1 MSDDVNTKLLM
12 NRSLTES
19 DGQTK
24 RVLTLKD
31 LTLQVRVPRYTW
43 VERDTTCDSTFM
55 LDTVEE
61 VGQSICHKMHW
72 VSTETPIILFMDNA
86 GGHGSNNAKQE
97 YERIIFENFNILV
110 EWQVPNSPDT
120 NLLDL
125 GMWSTHQSLVER
137 MHRLKRMD
145 ADALSRTVFEA
156 FDLIDPGKIEHI
168 YSKWEY
174 VLDLIVKGEGTNDLV
189 KMNRGLSKSLDDL
202 PDISRFYC

>member
-61 VGQSICHKMHW
+61 VGQSIRDKMHW